1 MISMKKQILFLFS
14 MTTTLALL
22 AGCGKTAA
30 KPKTT
35 AATTTA
41 VPVTT
46 TEEVFEQE
54 VSCEYYPTYD
64 AFSAAMAE
72 TRPQVSLFTP
82 PQELLDTWQFVSSGT
97 DASFYFYSFY
107 DAATGQNIYLE
118 IGTNRQYDDLQTFID
133 SVDLSY
139 AANPFE
145 IYQQETDYFIAYY
158 PNDNSYTLYGIMP
171 NTKTDYT
178 IMLWR
183 DDDEMDTR
191 NDLLAVKEALGI

>member
-1 MISMKKQILFLFS
+1 MKKQILFLFS

-22 AGCGKTAA
+22 AGCGETAA

-35 AATTTA
+35 AAATTA

-82 PQELLDTWQFVSSGT
+82 PQELLDTWQFVSSGI

-107 DAATGQNIYLE
+107 DAATGRNIYLE
-118 IGTNRQYDDLQTFID
+118 VGTNRQYDDLQTFID

-158 PNDNSYTLYGIMP
+158 PNDDSYTLYGIMP
-171 NTKTDYT
+171 DTKTDYT

-183 DDDEMDTR
+183 DDNETDTR
-191 NDLLAVKEALGI
+191 NDLMTVREALGI